1 MKEEK
6 YNRKEENETK
16 IYLTPDSTLQTPEEK
31 AHDASIDPRKDDTIS
46 VSRDDVNETDADR
59 LAGNESEN

>member
-1 MKEEK
+1 MKNDK
-6 YNRKEENETK
+6 KNTDNETK

-46 VSRDDVNETDADR
+46 VSRDDPQDDELTN
-59 LAGNESEN
+59 SERNTKD